1 MLKLLATTALTL
13 FLVSGAHAAGDTHAV
28 GDTGNA
34 GDAAAGQTKAAV
46 CGACHGPDGNSPLN
60 VNPKL
65 AGQHAQYIEK
75 QLHDFKS
82 TKRPSATMVGM
93 VATLDEQGIADVA
106 AWFSSQTR
114 SNGEAD
120 PALVDAGQTLYRGG
134 NPDTGVPACAG
145 CHGATGLG
153 VGSANFP
160 SLAGQH
166 AQYMITELGR
176 FKSGERGNDNA
187 RMMRDIAAR
196 MSDDEM
202 AAVAS
207 YMEGMR

>member
-1 MLKLLATTALTL
+1 MLKLFATTALTL
-13 FLVSGAHAAGDTHAV
+13 FLVSGAHAADS
-28 GDTGNA
+28 
-34 GDAAAGQTKAAV
+34 QTPPASAAV
-46 CGACHGPDGNSPLN
+46 CAACHGPDGNSPLN

-65 AGQHAQYIEK
+65 AGQHAQYLNK

-82 TKRPSATMVGM
+82 GKRASATMIGM
-93 VATLDEQGIADVA
+93 VATLDEQGMTDVA
-106 AWFSSQTR
+106 AWFSSQPR
-114 SNGEAD
+114 GNGEAD
-120 PALVDAGQTLYRGG
+120 PATVDAGQTLYRGG
-134 NPDTGVPACAG
+134 NPTTGVPACAS
-145 CHGATGLG
+145 CHGATGNG

-160 SLAGQH
+160 ALAGQH
-166 AQYMITELGR
+166 AQYVITELGR
-176 FKSGERGNDNA
+176 FKSGERANDNA